1 MKTLKQFIKENNSN
15 SEDLEHEVG
24 LALKEFG
31 NIKNG
36 FKMASIK
43 DIEDA
48 MFKLGFDYSEEDSTN
63 DKLVFFGEYIDDKY
77 EIDLYAADQVS
88 GKFKI
93 KNFNVFLDK

>member
-43 DIEDA
+43 NIEDA
-48 MFKLGFDYSEEDSTN
+48 MFKLGFDYDEENST
-63 DKLVFFGEYIDDKY
+63 DERLIFFGDYINDKY
-77 EIDLYAADQVS
+77 EVDLHIKEKMNDKY
-88 GKFKI
+88 KI
-93 KNFNVFLDK
+93 SNYTVFLDK